1 MLQKRY
7 EEIKK
12 ISKESKEEIKRLDE
26 MEESFISMN
35 NNLKNQL
42 NLQKL
47 NYSNIIEYNQQKKL
61 IIQYINNQEI
71 VGKNILTVILER
83 QRSNKLSTKFKVN
96 STE

>member
-96 STE
+96 